1 MNFSLTLDNQGCAN
15 SNLILV
21 RFLKNSDLV
30 WTEFGSVRLEKNSVR
45 FGYSSYFLVM

>member
-30 WTEFGSVRLEKNSVR
+30 WTEFGSVRLEKTQ
-45 FGYSSYFLVM
+45 FGSGIVVIF